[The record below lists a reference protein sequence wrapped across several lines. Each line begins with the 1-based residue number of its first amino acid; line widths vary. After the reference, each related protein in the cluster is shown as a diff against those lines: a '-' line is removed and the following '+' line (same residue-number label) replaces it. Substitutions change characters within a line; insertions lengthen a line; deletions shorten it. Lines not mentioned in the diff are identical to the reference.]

1 MTQIQFQPDT
11 WRILA
16 SMSIFGKAIL
26 LLKKLIKDNDFW
38 QDEEGLTDI
47 SGVKLR
53 KACKRSQQ
61 MKDDH
66 FGQESKIGLYRVAS
80 KGRISISG
88 ASRWVNLIN
97 CDEICK
103 NIIKQ
108 MRLNDDNHLALKRLA
123 LLQTTKIQLGGAA
136 NLRG

>member
-1 MTQIQFQPDT
+1 
-11 WRILA
+11 
-16 SMSIFGKAIL
+16 
-26 LLKKLIKDNDFW
+26 
-38 QDEEGLTDI
+38 
-47 SGVKLR
+47 
-53 KACKRSQQ
+53 

-103 NIIKQ
+103 NMIKK
-108 MRLNDDNHLALKRLA
+108 MRLDDVNHLAITVKDWLYCR
-123 LLQTTKIQLGGAA
+123 QNMQLGGAA

>member
-53 KACKRSQQ
+53 KACKRSKQ
-61 MKDDH
+61 MMDDH
-66 FGQESKIGLYRVAS
+66 FGQESKIGLYCVAS
-80 KGRISISG
+80 KGRISI
-88 ASRWVNLIN
+88 
-97 CDEICK
+97 
-103 NIIKQ
+103 
-108 MRLNDDNHLALKRLA
+108 
-123 LLQTTKIQLGGAA
+123 
-136 NLRG
+136 RGPLVG